1 MINGRFVCVGNTQY
15 LKNKYGKG
23 YKITLSKGPKFSG
36 DMETYIKEISDKA
49 KFVDEDESDVY
60 ETYQVNN
67 LSVTW
72 FSKRL

>member
-1 MINGRFVCVGNTQY
+1 
-15 LKNKYGKG
+15 
-23 YKITLSKGPKFSG
+23 
-36 DMETYIKEISDKA
+36 METYIKEISDKA